1 MGGGASKKSFTNLAA
16 VKDEVSGWDTGGGG
30 YECSRCLWI
39 RRILAWSPQPF
50 YHPSLSLLNSSPPI
64 PPQPPPAL
72 FSPLQLSK
80 PPDASDVEAAN
91 AVEEV
96 KRLRALIRTHS
107 EGAKAATLMSAA
119 LDTEEGKAE
128 LRKVGYE

>member
-1 MGGGASKKSFTNLAA
+1 
-16 VKDEVSGWDTGGGG
+16 
-30 YECSRCLWI
+30 
-39 RRILAWSPQPF
+39 
-50 YHPSLSLLNSSPPI
+50 
-64 PPQPPPAL
+64 
-72 FSPLQLSK
+72 
-80 PPDASDVEAAN
+80 VEAAN

-128 LRKVGYE
+128 LRKVGYEC

>member
-1 MGGGASKKSFTNLAA
+1 MGYWWGWVRVQPLPLDKAY
-16 VKDEVSGWDTGGGG
+16 SGSGH
-30 YECSRCLWI
+30 R
-39 RRILAWSPQPF
+39 SPST
-50 YHPSLSLLNSSPPI
+50 HPSLSLLNSSPI
-64 PPQPPPAL
+64 PPPPPPAL